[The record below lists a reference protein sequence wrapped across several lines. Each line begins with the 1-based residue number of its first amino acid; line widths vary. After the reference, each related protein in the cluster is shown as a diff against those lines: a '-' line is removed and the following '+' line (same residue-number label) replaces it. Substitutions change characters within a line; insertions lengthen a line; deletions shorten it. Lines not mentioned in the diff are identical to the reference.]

1 MPRRRVDT
9 ERWQPRLWSVLI
21 GLLLLVLYVIAFIVR
36 NDEQIT
42 IHFILFSSNIS
53 LIWEIVFVFALGLL
67 GGVLL
72 SQVYRRR
79 RAQRGGQPADGV
91 RDLGRGG
98 KAEGK
103 ARG

>member
-1 MPRRRVDT
+1 MPRRRLDT

-21 GLLLLVLYVIAFIVR
+21 GLLLLALYVIAFIVR

-42 IHFILFSSNIS
+42 IHFILFSATIS

-72 SQVYRRR
+72 SQFSRRR
-79 RAQRGGQPADGV
+79 RAQSGGQPPDSV
-91 RDLGRGG
+91 RDLGGRG
-98 KAEGK
+98 KAEGE

>member
-1 MPRRRVDT
+1 MPRGRLDT

-21 GLLLLVLYVIAFIVR
+21 GLLLLALYVIAFIVR

-42 IHFILFSSNIS
+42 IHFILFSANIS

-72 SQVYRRR
+72 SQFSRRR
-79 RAQRGGQPADGV
+79 RAQGRGQPPDSV
-91 RDLGRGG
+91 RDLGGRG
-98 KAEGK
+98 KAEGE